1 MPRRKT
7 LETIL
12 DRINIW
18 DVRKLRHTTFSFNF
32 FNRTQF
38 YIVEI
43 VMFKRFTSTVDKN
56 LNQDV
61 TNSTHK
67 PQNILIKIFPEFNQ
81 ANQV

>member
-18 DVRKLRHTTFSFNF
+18 DVCKLRHINFSFNF
-32 FNRTQF
+32 LNRVQLETM
-38 YIVEI
+38 
-43 VMFKRFTSTVDKN
+43 MFKRFTSTVDKN
-56 LNQDV
+56 LNQDF